1 MIFGGIK
8 MNFTSMNNRYN
19 SIRNVVYGI
28 NGVVATSTPIAAQA
42 GLDVLKKG
50 GNAVDAAVATAA
62 CLTVV
67 EPTGC
72 GIGGDAYA
80 LVWIEKE
87 KKLYALN
94 SSGFAPEK
102 MKVEE
107 YEGLNSMPKYGFGAV
122 TVPGIPAAWAE
133 LSTKYG
139 KLSLSQCLESA
150 IDYARNGYPVG
161 QTVSQLWQMVYDEYS
176 ENLKD
181 EEYKYWFETFG
192 KKGRAPKAG
201 EVFKCEEMATTLE
214 EIGRTNGESF
224 YRGDLACKIDKFSRQ
239 YNGFIRKSDLEKFY
253 PEWVEPIS
261 TEYKG
266 YNVFEIPPNGHGIT
280 VLMALNILKDLELED
295 KKENVDNYHKIIE
308 SLKLAFADSKSYI
321 TDIKQMKVKVEDLLS
336 EEYATRRR
344 SLIEDQAMEP
354 ICGDPYCPGTV
365 YLCSGD
371 KDGNMVSYI
380 QSNYTEFGSGLV
392 VPDTGIALHNRGNN
406 FSLDKDH
413 INVVKPFKKPYHTI
427 IPGFICK
434 NNEALG
440 AFGVMGAFMQ
450 PQGQLQVL
458 TNMIDFNLNPQ
469 EALDAPRWQW
479 INGKE
484 IEVES
489 DMDEEVVKGLI
500 SKGHKITV
508 MDDFT
513 NMGKGQI
520 ILKDSGVG
528 SYICATEKRCDGYV
542 ATW

>member
-1 MIFGGIK
+1 
-8 MNFTSMNNRYN
+8 MNFTSMKNRYN
-19 SIRNVVYGI
+19 SIRNVIYGK

-42 GLDVLKKG
+42 GLDILKKG

-80 LVWIEKE
+80 LVWIEEE
-87 KKLYALN
+87 KKLYGLN

-102 MKVEE
+102 MKLEE
-107 YEGLNSMPKYGFGAV
+107 YKGMTSMPKYGFGAV

-133 LSTKYG
+133 LNKKYG
-139 KLSLSQCLESA
+139 KLSLLECLESS
-150 IDYARNGYPVG
+150 INYARNGYAVG
-161 QTVSQLWQMVYDEYS
+161 QTVSQLWQKVYDEYS
-176 ENLKD
+176 ENLKG
-181 EEYKYWFETFG
+181 EEYKYWFDTFG

-201 EVFKCEEMATTLE
+201 EIFSCEEMAETLE
-214 EIGRTNGESF
+214 EIGRTNGGSF
-224 YRGDLACKIDKFSRQ
+224 YRGDLADKIDKFSRQ
-239 YNGFIRKSDLEKFY
+239 HNGFIRKSDLEKFY

-261 TEYKG
+261 IDYKG
-266 YNVFEIPPNGHGIT
+266 YKVFEIPPNGHGIT
-280 VLMALNILKDLELED
+280 VLMALNILKEFELEED
-295 KKENVDNYHKIIE
+295 KENIDNYHKIIE
-308 SLKLAFADSKSYI
+308 SLKLAFADSKTYV
-321 TDIKQMKVKVEDLLS
+321 TDIKEMKVKVSDLLK
-336 EEYATRRR
+336 EEYVKER
-344 SLIEDQAMEP
+344 SKLIGDNAIEP
-354 ICGDPYCPGTV
+354 VCGNPYSPGTV
-365 YLCSGD
+365 YLCTGD

-392 VPDTGIALHNRGNN
+392 VPGTGIALHNRGNN

-413 INVVKPFKKPYHTI
+413 VNVVKPFKKPYHTI
-427 IPGFICK
+427 IPGFLCK
-434 NNEALG
+434 DNEAVG

-458 TNMIDFNLNPQ
+458 TNLIDFNLNPQ

-479 INGKE
+479 IKDKE
-484 IEVES
+484 IQVES
-489 DMDEEVVKGLI
+489 DIHEEIVKGLRA
-500 SKGHKITV
+500 KGHDVTV

-520 ILKDSGVG
+520 ILKNKETGA
-528 SYICATEKRCDGYV
+528 YTCATEKRCDGYI

>member
-1 MIFGGIK
+1 
-8 MNFTSMNNRYN
+8 MNFASRKNKYN
-19 SIRNVVYGI
+19 SIRNVVYGK

-42 GLDVLKKG
+42 GLDILKKG
-50 GNAVDAAVATAA
+50 GNAIDAAIATAA

-87 KKLYALN
+87 KKLYGLN

-102 MKVEE
+102 MRLEE
-107 YEGLNSMPKYGFGAV
+107 YDEMESMPKYGFGAV
-122 TVPGIPAAWAE
+122 TVSGIPGAWAE
-133 LSTKYG
+133 LNKKYG
-139 KLSLSQCLESA
+139 SLSLLECLQSA
-150 IDYARNGYPVG
+150 INYAKEGYAVG
-161 QTVSQLWQMVYDEYS
+161 QTVADLWQKVYDEYS

-181 EEYKYWFETFG
+181 EEYKYWFDTFG
-192 KKGRAPKAG
+192 KIGRAPKAG
-201 EVFKCEEMATTLE
+201 EIFKCEEMAATLE
-214 EIGRTNGESF
+214 EIGKTNGESF
-224 YRGDLACKIDKFSRQ
+224 YRGDLADKIDEFSRK

-266 YNVFEIPPNGHGIT
+266 YKVFEIPPNGHGIT
-280 VLMALNILKDLELED
+280 VLMALNILKGFELNSN
-295 KKENVDNYHKIIE
+295 KKNVGNYHKIIE
-308 SLKLAFADSKSYI
+308 SLKLAFADSKTYI
-321 TDIKQMKVKVEDLLS
+321 TDIKEMEVKVEELLS
-336 EEYATRRR
+336 EKYADKRRK
-344 SLIEDQAMEP
+344 LIKDKATEP
-354 ICGDPYCPGTV
+354 QCGNPYSPGTV
-365 YLCSGD
+365 YLCCGD

-392 VPDTGIALHNRGNN
+392 VPNTGIALHNRGNN
-406 FSLDKDH
+406 FSLDKNH

-427 IPGFICK
+427 IPGFLCK
-434 NNEALG
+434 DNEAVG

-458 TNMIDFNLNPQ
+458 TNLIDFNMNPQ

-479 INGKE
+479 IKGND

-489 DMDEEVVKGLI
+489 DMEEKIIQGLI
-500 SKGHKITV
+500 EKGHNIKV
-508 MDDFT
+508 MEDFT

-520 ILKDSGVG
+520 ILKQAE
-528 SYICATEKRCDGYV
+528 SYICATEKRCDGHIAV
-542 ATW
+542 W